1 MYVIKMDSDNDKSL
15 ITTIQSKIYQGER
28 NADTLVF
35 LVPMEFENKNLADCT
50 LLLRYILPNGSG
62 RSEELEMDVE
72 PYNNHYR
79 YKLKASS
86 RFTEVSGNIELWLSV
101 IDMYDNFILKSGT
114 MFINVTPSKN
124 ISDYLSD
131 EDLDQLDKLSA
142 KVELLER
149 NKADDIL
156 YDNKKRALQLSSN
169 GIPIGAEVDISS
181 AVSGDEVIDFDED
194 DVIIIDDGN
203 ESSSNDDVIDF

>member
-1 MYVIKMDSDNDKSL
+1 MDSDNDKSL